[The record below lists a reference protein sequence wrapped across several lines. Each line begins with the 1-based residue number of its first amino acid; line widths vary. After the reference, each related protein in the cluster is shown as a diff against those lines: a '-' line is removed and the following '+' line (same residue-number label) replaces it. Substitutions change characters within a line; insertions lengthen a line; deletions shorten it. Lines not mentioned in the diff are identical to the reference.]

1 MAPAIPYH
9 RRMKSILVTGGAKGI
24 GKGIVRF
31 MTAKGHRVF
40 IADIDPCGKRTA
52 RETGAI
58 FIETDCSDE
67 SAVKDCIEKCG
78 KLDVLVNNAGI
89 ASPKRLSLSKI
100 TLADWQRVI
109 DVNLTGA
116 FLFAKYAAAAME
128 QGHIINISSTR
139 AFQSEPD
146 TFAYSASKGGIA
158 ALTHSLAVSLGPDI
172 LVNCISPGWINTDE
186 NCLPA
191 ETDSAQHPAGR
202 VGTPND
208 IALAVDFI
216 INSGFITGQNITI
229 DGGMTVKMIY
239 SE

>member
-1 MAPAIPYH
+1 
-9 RRMKSILVTGGAKGI
+9 MKNILVTGGSKGI

-40 IADIDPCGKRTA
+40 IADIDPIGEKTA
-52 RETGAI
+52 RETGAV
-58 FIETDCSDE
+58 FIKTDCADE
-67 SAVKDCIEKCG
+67 SAVKDCIAKCG

-89 ASPKRLSLSKI
+89 AAPARLNLNEI

-109 DVNLTGA
+109 DVNLTGS
-116 FLFAKYAAAAME
+116 FLFAKYASEVME

-146 TFAYSASKGGIA
+146 TFAYSASKGGVA

-186 NCLPA
+186 NYTP
-191 ETDSAQHPAGR
+191 TDIDHAQHPAGR

-216 INSGFITGQNITI
+216 ISSGFITGQNITI

>member
-1 MAPAIPYH
+1 MPYH
-9 RRMKSILVTGGAKGI
+9 CGMKNILVTGGAKGI
-24 GKGIVRF
+24 GKGIVEF
-31 MTAKGHRVF
+31 MTSKGYRVF
-40 IADIDPCGKRTA
+40 IADIDSAGEKTAADTGAAFIKTDCADENAVIACVEQCGK
-52 RETGAI
+52 I
-58 FIETDCSDE
+58 
-67 SAVKDCIEKCG
+67 
-78 KLDVLVNNAGI
+78 DVLVNNAGI
-89 ASPKRLSLSKI
+89 ASPKRLNLSEI

-116 FLFAKYAAAAME
+116 FLFAKYASARMDK
-128 QGHIINISSTR
+128 GHIINIASTR

-146 TFAYSASKGGIA
+146 TFAYSASKGGIV

-186 NCLPA
+186 TYIPT
-191 ETDSAQHPAGR
+191 ETDNSQHPAGR
-202 VGTPND
+202 VGTPLD

-216 INSGFITGQNITI
+216 ISSGFVTGQNITV